1 MAISAT
7 PLERGDDEEMKE
19 EEELSRSERLREE
32 VAGMEDFQMPLI
44 PYTSTP
50 NSNGNGLQRKVLPQQ
65 RFFLIVGEPQKLS
78 R

>member
-1 MAISAT
+1 MAISVA
-7 PLERGDDEEMKE
+7 PLERGDDEDTKE
-19 EEELSRSERLREE
+19 EEELSRSGRLREE
-32 VAGMEDFQMPLI
+32 VVGVEDFQMPLI

-65 RFFLIVGEPQKLS
+65 CFFLIVGEPQKLS

>member
-1 MAISAT
+1 MAISAA

-32 VAGMEDFQMPLI
+32 DFQMPLI

-50 NSNGNGLQRKVLPQQ
+50 NSNGNGLQKKVLPQQ
-65 RFFLIVGEPQKLS
+65 CFFLIVGEPQKLS